1 LKKDLLGVQ
10 LLELGFFEPETRNP
24 KLETRNPKLETS
36 NNRALTVFLMSESI
50 LIVDDERGIRET
62 LSAVLRDEGFHADAV
77 ESGEE
82 CLKAIARRAYG
93 CVLLDVWLPG
103 ISGLETLQQMRD
115 ANSDVAVVII
125 SGHGNI
131 ETAVR
136 ATKLGAFD
144 FIEKPLSIE
153 KTVLTIRNALRQRQ
167 LERANAEMSA
177 ELKEEYEMVGES
189 VAMRALRKQIAVVA
203 PTDGRVLISGESG
216 AGKELV
222 ARAIHAQS
230 RRAAAPFI
238 EVNSAA
244 IPEELI
250 ESELFGHVK
259 GSFTGATAAKKGKF
273 ELADGATLFLDEV
286 SDMSANV
293 QAKVLRV
300 LEEQRFEPVGSNT
313 PINVDV
319 RVVAATN
326 KRLDEE
332 IEKGTFRSDLFF
344 RLNVIP
350 FEVPPL
356 RERVEDV
363 PLLIDHFNRRFAKA
377 YGKKPKVFDAEAI
390 ELMQRYS
397 WPGNV
402 RELRNTIERVV
413 ILHQNHRVAVTN
425 LPAFGDS
432 EPPASSYR
440 FPSFKEAS
448 DAYHREFIQRK
459 LDEAEGNV
467 SRAAELMGIDRS
479 HLYRRMRAL
488 GISVRGERA

>member
-1 LKKDLLGVQ
+1 
-10 LLELGFFEPETRNP
+10 
-24 KLETRNPKLETS
+24 
-36 NNRALTVFLMSESI
+36 MSDSI

-62 LSAVLRDEGFHADAV
+62 LSAVLRDEGFSPDAV
-77 ESGEE
+77 ASGEE
-82 CLKAIARRAYG
+82 CLKAIACRVYG

-103 ISGLETLQQMRD
+103 IDGLETLRQIRD
-115 ANSDVAVVII
+115 SNCDAAVVII

-153 KTVLTIRNALRQRQ
+153 KTVLTVRNALRQRQ
-167 LERANAEMSA
+167 LERVNEELGA
-177 ELKEEYEMVGES
+177 ELKQEYVMVGES
-189 VAMRALRKQIAVVA
+189 VAMRALRKQIDVVA

-216 AGKELV
+216 TGKELV
-222 ARAIHAQS
+222 ARALHAQS
-230 RRAAAPFI
+230 RRAGAPFV

-244 IPEELI
+244 IPQELI

-259 GSFTGATAAKKGKF
+259 GAFTGATAAKKGKF

-286 SDMSANV
+286 SDMSAGA

-300 LEEQRFEPVGSNT
+300 LEEQRFEAVGSNSPVT
-313 PINVDV
+313 VDV
-319 RVVAATN
+319 RVIAATN
-326 KRLDEE
+326 KRLEEE
-332 IEKGTFRSDLFF
+332 IEKGSFRSDLFF

-350 FEVPPL
+350 FEIPPL
-356 RERVEDV
+356 RERAEDI
-363 PLLIDHFNRRFAKA
+363 PLLIDHFNQRFARA
-377 YGKKPKVFDAEAI
+377 YGKKPKRFDPKAI
-390 ELMQRYS
+390 EAMQGYS

-402 RELRNTIERVV
+402 RELRNTIERIV
-413 ILHQNHRVAVTN
+413 IMHQNHRVSPKD
-425 LPAFGDS
+425 LPAFDH
-432 EPPASSYR
+432 EAPPASSYR

-459 LDEAEGNV
+459 LDEADGNV
-467 SRAAELMGIDRS
+467 ARAAELMGVDRS

-488 GISVRGERA
+488 GISGKGERAGA

>member
-1 LKKDLLGVQ
+1 
-10 LLELGFFEPETRNP
+10 
-24 KLETRNPKLETS
+24 
-36 NNRALTVFLMSESI
+36 MESI

-62 LSAVLRDEGFHADAV
+62 LSAVLRDEGFNADAV
-77 ESGEE
+77 ATGEE

-103 ISGLETLQQMRD
+103 INGLETLSQMRESNC
-115 ANSDVAVVII
+115 AAAVVII

-153 KTVLTIRNALRQRQ
+153 KTVLTVRNALRQRQ
-167 LERANAEMSA
+167 LERANEEMSA
-177 ELKEEYEMVGES
+177 ALAKEYEMVGES
-189 VAMRALRKQIAVVA
+189 VGMRALRKQIAVVA

-238 EVNSAA
+238 ELNSAA

-273 ELADGATLFLDEV
+273 ELADGATIFLDEV
-286 SDMSANV
+286 GDMSPKV

-300 LEEQRFEPVGSNT
+300 LEEQRFEPVGSGNS
-313 PINVDV
+313 INVDV
-319 RVVAATN
+319 RIIAATN
-326 KRLDEE
+326 KQLDVE
-332 IEKGTFRSDLFF
+332 IDQGNFRADLFY

-350 FEVPPL
+350 FELPPL
-356 RERVEDV
+356 RDRLEDV
-363 PLLIDHFNRRFAKA
+363 PLLVDFFNQHFSQA
-377 YGKKPKVFDAEAI
+377 YGKKQKQFLPEAV
-390 ELMQRYS
+390 EAMQSYS

-402 RELRNTIERVV
+402 RELRNTIERGGIMHPGTKVS
-413 ILHQNHRVAVTN
+413 AAD
-425 LPAFGDS
+425 LPPRGKE
-432 EPPASSYR
+432 EPPAPSYR
-440 FPSFKEAS
+440 FPSFKEATE
-448 DAYHREFIQRK
+448 AYHREFIQRK
-459 LDEAEGNV
+459 LEEADGNV
-467 SRAAELMGIDRS
+467 SRAAELMGVDRS

-488 GISVRGERA
+488 GIQNRGERSPVL

>member
-1 LKKDLLGVQ
+1 
-10 LLELGFFEPETRNP
+10 
-24 KLETRNPKLETS
+24 
-36 NNRALTVFLMSESI
+36 MSESI

-62 LSAVLRDEGFHADAV
+62 LSAVLRDEGFSAEAV
-77 ESGEE
+77 ASGEE
-82 CLKAIARRAYG
+82 CLKAIEQRAYG

-103 ISGLETLQQMRD
+103 INGLETLSQMRNSNCD
-115 ANSDVAVVII
+115 AAVVII

-153 KTVLTIRNALRQRQ
+153 KTVLTVRNALRQRQ
-167 LERANAEMSA
+167 LEFVNEELAA
-177 ELKEEYEMVGES
+177 ELKEEYAMVGES

-230 RRAAAPFI
+230 RRAAAQFI

-250 ESELFGHVK
+250 ESELFGHVR
-259 GSFTGATAAKKGKF
+259 GAFTGATAAKKGKF

-313 PINVDV
+313 PVNVDV
-319 RVVAATN
+319 RIIAATN
-326 KRLDEE
+326 KHLDEE

-356 RERVEDV
+356 RERLEDL
-363 PLLIDHFNRRFAKA
+363 PLLVDYFNQHFSKA
-377 YGKKPKVFDAEAI
+377 YGKAPKDFGLEAI
-390 ELMQRYS
+390 EELQNYS

-402 RELRNTIERVV
+402 RELKNTIERVV
-413 ILHQNHRVAVTN
+413 IMHPGTKVSATD
-425 LPAFGDS
+425 LPPHGKE
-432 EPPASSYR
+432 EPPAVSFR
-440 FPSFKEAS
+440 FPSFKEAIR
-448 DAYHREFIQRK
+448 AYQREFILRK
-459 LDEAEGNV
+459 TAG
-467 SRAAELMGIDRS
+467 
-479 HLYRRMRAL
+479 
-488 GISVRGERA
+488 

>member
-1 LKKDLLGVQ
+1 
-10 LLELGFFEPETRNP
+10 
-24 KLETRNPKLETS
+24 
-36 NNRALTVFLMSESI
+36 MSESI
-50 LIVDDERGIRET
+50 LIVDDERGIRES
-62 LSAVLRDEGFHADAV
+62 LSAVLRDEGFTPDAV
-77 ESGEE
+77 ASGEE
-82 CLKAIARRAYG
+82 GLKAIARRAYG
-93 CVLLDVWLPG
+93 CILLDVWLPG
-103 ISGLETLQQMRD
+103 ISGLETLQQMREMNCD
-115 ANSDVAVVII
+115 AAVVII
-125 SGHGNI
+125 SGHGNV

-153 KTVLTIRNALRQRQ
+153 KTMLTVRNALRQRQ
-167 LERANAEMSA
+167 LELVNQELSA
-177 ELKEEYEMVGES
+177 ELKQEYEMIGES

-230 RRAAAPFI
+230 RRAGAPFI

-259 GSFTGATAAKKGKF
+259 GAFTGATAAKKGKF

-319 RVVAATN
+319 RVIAATN

-332 IEKGTFRSDLFF
+332 IEKGTFRSDLYF

-356 RERVEDV
+356 RERMEDV
-363 PLLIDHFNRRFAKA
+363 PLLVEHFNQRFAAA
-377 YGKKPKVFDAEAI
+377 YGKKPKKFETNAI
-390 ELMQRYS
+390 EAMQSYS

-402 RELRNTIERVV
+402 RELRNTIERIV
-413 ILHQNHRVAVTN
+413 IMHTNHRVGLKD
-425 LPAFGDS
+425 LPAFGEA

-459 LDEAEGNV
+459 LDEADGNV
-467 SRAAELMGIDRS
+467 ARAAELMGIDRS

-488 GISVRGERA
+488 GISARV

>member
-1 LKKDLLGVQ
+1 
-10 LLELGFFEPETRNP
+10 
-24 KLETRNPKLETS
+24 
-36 NNRALTVFLMSESI
+36 
-50 LIVDDERGIRET
+50 
-62 LSAVLRDEGFHADAV
+62 
-77 ESGEE
+77 
-82 CLKAIARRAYG
+82 
-93 CVLLDVWLPG
+93 VLLDVWLPG
-103 ISGLETLQQMRD
+103 ISGLETLRQMREANCD
-115 ANSDVAVVII
+115 AAVVII

-153 KTVLTIRNALRQRQ
+153 KTMLTVRNALRQRK
-167 LERANAEMSA
+167 LELANQTLAA
-177 ELKEEYEMVGES
+177 ELNEEYAMIGES
-189 VAMRALRKQIAVVA
+189 VSMRALRKQIAVVA

-216 AGKELV
+216 VGKELV
-222 ARAIHAQS
+222 ARAIHLQS
-230 RRAAAPFI
+230 RRASAPFI

-244 IPEELI
+244 IPEELV

-259 GSFTGATAAKKGKF
+259 GAFTGATAAKKGKF

-300 LEEQRFEPVGSNT
+300 LEEQRFESVGSNT
-313 PINVDV
+313 PVSVDV
-319 RVVAATN
+319 RVIAATN
-326 KRLDEE
+326 KKLDEE
-332 IEKGTFRSDLFF
+332 IEKGTFRSDLYF

-356 RERVEDV
+356 RERLEDV
-363 PLLIDHFNRRFAKA
+363 PLLVEHFNNRFATA
-377 YGKKPKVFDAEAI
+377 YGRKLLRFEGNAIDA
-390 ELMQRYS
+390 MQSYS

-402 RELRNTIERVV
+402 RELRNTVERIV
-413 ILHQNHRVAVTN
+413 IMHDNHKVGVKD
-425 LPAFGDS
+425 LPAFGS
-432 EPPASSYR
+432 AEPPASSYR

-459 LDEAEGNV
+459 LEEADGNV

-488 GISVRGERA
+488 GITARG

>member
-1 LKKDLLGVQ
+1 M
-10 LLELGFFEPETRNP
+10 P
-24 KLETRNPKLETS
+24 
-36 NNRALTVFLMSESI
+36 ESI

-62 LSAVLRDEGFHADAV
+62 LSAVLRDEGFNADAV
-77 ESGEE
+77 ASGEE
-82 CLKAIARRAYG
+82 CLKAIGRRAYG

-103 ISGLETLQQMRD
+103 INGLETLSQMRNSNCD
-115 ANSDVAVVII
+115 AAVVII
-125 SGHGNI
+125 SGHGNV

-144 FIEKPLSIE
+144 FIEKPLSLE

-167 LERANAEMSA
+167 LERSNEEMSA
-177 ELKEEYEMVGES
+177 ELKAEYAMVGES
-189 VAMRALRKQIAVVA
+189 VGMRALRQQITVVA

-273 ELADGATLFLDEV
+273 EIADGATLFLDEV

-313 PINVDV
+313 PISVDV
-319 RVVAATN
+319 RVIAATN

-356 RERVEDV
+356 RDRLEDV
-363 PLLIDHFNRRFAKA
+363 PLLVDHFNQRFAKA
-377 YGKKPKVFDAEAI
+377 YGKKPKRFDAKAI
-390 ELMQRYS
+390 EAMQRYS

-402 RELRNTIERVV
+402 RELRNTVERVM
-413 ILHQNHRVAVTN
+413 ILHQKGAVGVKD
-425 LPAFGDS
+425 LPAFGDE

-459 LDEAEGNV
+459 LDEAGGNV

-488 GISVRGERA
+488 GLSAR

>member
-1 LKKDLLGVQ
+1 MTD
-10 LLELGFFEPETRNP
+10 
-24 KLETRNPKLETS
+24 
-36 NNRALTVFLMSESI
+36 SI

-62 LSAVLRDEGFHADAV
+62 LRAVLEDEGFETDAV
-77 ESGEE
+77 ASGEY
-82 CLKAIARRAYG
+82 CLKAVERRAFG

-103 ISGLETLQQMRD
+103 IDGLETLSRMRERGAD
-115 ANSDVAVVII
+115 AAVVMI

-136 ATKLGAFD
+136 STKLGAFD

-153 KTVLTIRNALRQRQ
+153 KTVLTVRNALRQRE
-167 LERANAEMSA
+167 LERVNAELMA
-177 ELKEEYEMVGES
+177 ELSEEYAMIGES

-203 PTDGRVLISGESG
+203 PTDGRVMIYGESG
-216 AGKELV
+216 TGKELV

-230 RRAAAPFI
+230 RRASAPFV

-259 GSFTGATAAKKGKF
+259 GAFTGATAAKKGKF

-313 PINVDV
+313 PVNVDV
-319 RVVAATN
+319 RAIAATN
-326 KRLDEE
+326 KHLDEE

-356 RERVEDV
+356 RERLEDV
-363 PLLIDHFNRRFAKA
+363 PLLGAHFHLRFAKA
-377 YGKKPKVFDAEAI
+377 YGKKPNKFDGEAI
-390 ELMQRYS
+390 
-397 WPGNV
+397 
-402 RELRNTIERVV
+402 
-413 ILHQNHRVAVTN
+413 
-425 LPAFGDS
+425 
-432 EPPASSYR
+432 
-440 FPSFKEAS
+440 
-448 DAYHREFIQRK
+448 
-459 LDEAEGNV
+459 
-467 SRAAELMGIDRS
+467 
-479 HLYRRMRAL
+479 
-488 GISVRGERA
+488 

>member
-1 LKKDLLGVQ
+1 M
-10 LLELGFFEPETRNP
+10 P
-24 KLETRNPKLETS
+24 
-36 NNRALTVFLMSESI
+36 ESI

-62 LSAVLRDEGFHADAV
+62 LSAVLRDEGFSADAV
-77 ESGEE
+77 ATGEE

-103 ISGLETLQQMRD
+103 INGLETLSQMRD
-115 ANSDVAVVII
+115 SNCDAAVVII
-125 SGHGNI
+125 SGHGNV

-153 KTVLTIRNALRQRQ
+153 KTVLTVRNALRQRQ
-167 LERANAEMSA
+167 LERSNEEMSA
-177 ELKEEYEMVGES
+177 ELKAEYAMVGES
-189 VAMRALRKQIAVVA
+189 VGMRALRKQITVVA

-273 ELADGATLFLDEV
+273 EIADGATLFLDEV
-286 SDMSANV
+286 SDMSPNV

-313 PINVDV
+313 PVSVDV
-319 RVVAATN
+319 RVIAATN

-356 RERVEDV
+356 RDRLEDV
-363 PLLIDHFNRRFAKA
+363 PLLIDHFNQHFAKA
-377 YGKKPKVFDAEAI
+377 HGKKPKRFDGKAI
-390 ELMQRYS
+390 EAMQRYS

-402 RELRNTIERVV
+402 RELRNTIERVM
-413 ILHQNHRVAVTN
+413 IMHQPHKVGVKD
-425 LPAFGDS
+425 LPAFGDE

-459 LDEAEGNV
+459 LDEAGGNV

-488 GISVRGERA
+488 GLSARG